1 MDEKARTL
9 PGEEQTDIFLCT
21 RELPDKLTAETAAL
35 RQLCAALAGEGYR
48 VFFPPALPKE
58 LTDEE
63 RAQRIVASLR
73 SARVMVAAG
82 VGREGLTD
90 ILSQGLWGAFLKS
103 GEDAADRFFL
113 CWRDQGEEPMPA
125 ILEGRPLFDM
135 GDLQFLTELKTA
147 LAAVLPP
154 PAERD
159 AAGGAGE
166 DPEEETLP
174 EEPAEPGEAPAEEA
188 PAEPDA
194 SAEEAGEAPPAETK
208 KPFPWKWVLLAAAAL
223 GLILWLIFK

>member
-90 ILSQGLWGAFLKS
+90 VLSQGLWGAFLKS

-113 CWRDQGEEPMPA
+113 CWRDQGEEPLPA
-125 ILEGRPLFDM
+125 LLEGKPLFDM
-135 GDLQFLTELKTA
+135 GDLQFLAKLKTA

-154 PAERD
+154 AER
-159 AAGGAGE
+159 AAAEKEGE
-166 DPEEETLP
+166 DPETETMP
-174 EEPAEPGEAPAEEA
+174 GEPAEPEEAPAEEA

-208 KPFPWKWVLLAAAAL
+208 KPFPWEWVLLAAAAL

>member
-90 ILSQGLWGAFLKS
+90 VLSQGLWGAFLKS

-113 CWRDQGEEPMPA
+113 CWRDQGEEPLPA
-125 ILEGRPLFDM
+125 LLEGRPLFDM
-135 GDLQFLTELKTA
+135 GDLQFLAKLKTA

-154 PAERD
+154 AERD
-159 AAGGAGE
+159 AAEREGE
-166 DPEEETLP
+166 DPETETMPGESAEP
-174 EEPAEPGEAPAEEA
+174 EEVPAEEI
-188 PAEPDA
+188 PGEPDA
-194 SAEEAGEAPPAETK
+194 PAEEAGEAPPAETK

>member
-90 ILSQGLWGAFLKS
+90 VLSQGLWGAFLKS

-113 CWRDQGEEPMPA
+113 CWRDQGEEPLPA
-125 ILEGRPLFDM
+125 LLEGRPLFDM
-135 GDLQFLTELKTA
+135 GDLQFLAKLKTA

-154 PAERD
+154 AERD
-159 AAGGAGE
+159 AAEREGE
-166 DPEEETLP
+166 DPETETMPGSRRSLRKCLRKRSPGSRTHPQKRP
-174 EEPAEPGEAPAEEA
+174 ERRLRRRQKSPSHG
-188 PAEPDA
+188 
-194 SAEEAGEAPPAETK
+194 SGYC
-208 KPFPWKWVLLAAAAL
+208 WRQLRW
-223 GLILWLIFK
+223 G